1 VVGLIIVGHGD
12 FPRIL
17 VNSAEEIVGPIERLR
32 VVSFYSEGSKN
43 SCRIDL
49 RRAIKNLESPDGIL
63 LLADMFGGTPC
74 NVSVSLQKA
83 FHLKII
89 TGLNLPMLLE
99 AVLHRGKEVGKLTK
113 IVKESAIKSIIET
126 W

>member
-1 VVGLIIVGHGD
+1 MVGLIIVGHGD

-17 VNSAEEIVGPIERLR
+17 VNSAEEIVGPIERLK
-32 VVSFYSEGSKN
+32 VVSFYSQESKN
-43 SCRIDL
+43 SCRL
-49 RRAIKNLESPDGIL
+49 NLKRAIKNLESPDGIL
-63 LLADMFGGTPC
+63 LLVDMFGGTPC
-74 NVSVSLQKA
+74 NVSISLQKA

-99 AVLHRGKEVGKLTK
+99 AVLHRKKEILKLTK
-113 IVKESAIKSIIET
+113 IVKESAAKSIIET